1 VRIIIAAVVLAASS
15 LGSGRT
21 ASSIRSG
28 PERLPVSGPAYGT
41 YAWPVLGPVIRGFE
55 PPPDPYSAG
64 HRGIDIATPFG
75 SPMVAAQDGVVSFAG
90 FVAGSL
96 FISID
101 HPDGVR
107 TTYSWLSAVGV
118 KKGERVTREQ
128 LIGST
133 GHGHPDISTPHLHFG
148 AKIGAT
154 YIDPMLLLDWGSVVG
169 LIRLAPIDQAAET
182 SAGPPTMSRLEPD
195 GPSTA
200 PPPDPPLQSEGGP
213 RPGGAARR
221 RVALGAGR
229 AGRLATVA
237 AGLVLL
243 PGGTQPRGRDQR
255 SGAPPRARGRA
266 RVVSWSFV

>member
-1 VRIIIAAVVLAASS
+1 VTPVRIIIAAVVLVASS

-21 ASSIRSG
+21 ASSIWSG

-41 YAWPVLGPVIRGFE
+41 YAWPVNGPVIRGFE

-101 HPDGVR
+101 HSGGVR

-118 KKGERVTREQ
+118 KKGATVTRGQ

-133 GHGHPDISTPHLHFG
+133 GHGHPDVPTPHLHFG
-148 AKIGAT
+148 AKIGTT
-154 YIDPMLLLDWGSVVG
+154 YIDPMLLLERASVVG
-169 LIRLAPIDQAAET
+169 LIRLAPIDQMAEG
-182 SAGPPTMSRLEPD
+182 SAWPPTMTRLEPHR
-195 GPSTA
+195 PSTA
-200 PPPDPPLQSEGGP
+200 RAPNPPLPAEAGP
-213 RPGGAARR
+213 RPRGVARR
-221 RVALGAGR
+221 DGLDAGR
-229 AGRLATVA
+229 AGRMA
-237 AGLVLL
+237 A
-243 PGGTQPRGRDQR
+243 
-255 SGAPPRARGRA
+255 
-266 RVVSWSFV
+266 VVT